1 MWDEVAKDTDEK
13 VILLKTSSFFIHI
26 DVEKCFFPVKDL
38 IGL

>member
-13 VILLKTSSFFIHI
+13 MSLLKTSTFFIHI